1 MELQLSKI
9 LMRAIIIVHAGR
21 RFATPA
27 LNQINFIKWFNECM
41 ALARDLVSLCHK
53 PVFPNLFLANP
64 LFSAKQISIAPLL
77 S

>member
-1 MELQLSKI
+1 
-9 LMRAIIIVHAGR
+9 
-21 RFATPA
+21 
-27 LNQINFIKWFNECM
+27 M